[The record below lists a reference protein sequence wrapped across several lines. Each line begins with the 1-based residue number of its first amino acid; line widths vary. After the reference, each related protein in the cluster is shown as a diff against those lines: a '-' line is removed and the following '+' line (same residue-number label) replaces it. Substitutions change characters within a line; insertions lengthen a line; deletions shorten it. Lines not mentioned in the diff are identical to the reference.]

1 MKTCFSPLLSLALFL
16 TACSAAGQTTPKPV
30 SVTPAQ
36 AHTLTV
42 FAAASLTDA
51 FSEIGGA
58 FEAQHPGVKVQFNFA
73 GSNTLRAQIEQGAN
87 PDVFAS
93 ANTKEMDTVTTD
105 GFIQPEAPRIFLTNK
120 LVIVVPKGNPAK
132 LETPEDLARP
142 GVKVVLAAAE
152 VPAGKYARQ
161 ALEKLAAAYGAN
173 FASQVLSNVVSNE
186 TDVRQALAK
195 VQLNEVDAG
204 IVYASDAVAAPEL
217 EQIAI
222 PAEYN
227 VVAEYPIALLKKAP
241 QPVLAGQFVDF
252 VLSPSGQSTLKKWGF
267 TPAN

>member
-73 GSNTLRAQIEQGAN
+73 GSNTLRAQLEQGAN

-161 ALEKLAAAYGAN
+161 ALEI
-173 FASQVLSNVVSNE
+173 LSNVVSNE